1 MVKIFYYLY
10 LKSFQALCYQE
21 PAMRTRRP
29 GRLNAIYRRFF
40 ILISSMIKSANAK
53 PPLGT
58 ATLFQ
63 KCKQIRVHDVEGA
76 VGLALLND
84 AGNVDLA
91 GTLRDHLDVDALL
104 SEGAEEAAT
113 DADHAAQLA
122 AHQGDNGHV
131 RDEIDVAPDLKVV
144 DGALERFVLDA

>member
-1 MVKIFYYLY
+1 MH
-10 LKSFQALCYQE
+10 
-21 PAMRTRRP
+21 TRRP

-40 ILISSMIKSANAK
+40 YPMSSMIKSANAK

-58 ATLFQ
+58 ATLLQ
-63 KCKQIRVHDVEGA
+63 KCKQIRVHDVESA

-91 GTLRDHLDVDALL
+91 GALRDHLDVDALL
-104 SEGAEEAAT
+104 SKGAEEAAA

-122 AHQGDNGHV
+122 THEGDDGHV
-131 RDEIDVAPDLKVV
+131 RDEINVAPDSEVV
-144 DGALERFVLDA
+144 DGALERLVLDA